1 MRGSALVFTMFVS
14 ILTFGAVLYS
24 TRSPEFELQD
34 QIRDPAILAQFM
46 ETLDA
51 EIMKECV
58 ADHESGRGVDLDYL
72 ATCGDFDLY
81 SQYMRIS
88 KFEAVKKF
96 EYVLVHSSSLLEFED
111 RLSH

>member
-1 MRGSALVFTMFVS
+1 MRGSTLVFTMFVS
-14 ILTFGAVLYS
+14 LLTFGAVLYA
-24 TRSPEFELQD
+24 TREPSQQVLQPV
-34 QIRDPAILAQFM
+34 RDPAMLARFM
-46 ETLDA
+46 ETLDP
-51 EIMKECV
+51 EVMKECV